1 MERLLA
7 SVASCSQ
14 RFMTCVNRARGGTKK
29 RLVLLLALTTGAGGA
44 FATPILHVH
53 AATTTTNVAYIFDFG
68 TGSNDPSGPGS
79 GSSIFVNA
87 LTGTAPLGTYTTGGT
102 PKVVTITD
110 IAVSAIDLGGEAV
123 IDGFSTAILYEVCD
137 IGSASHAGTMAA
149 LNSYITKGHKLL
161 IYDGDRC
168 YPGGSGSP
176 NYSGFLYPFTT
187 SNPGPQGAGSCYS
200 TVLTS
205 TLTTGLAGYCDSS
218 QIGGNDALGDANT
231 FVSFNGAWCSSM
243 TTKNANNNLG
253 LVQAYARTP
262 NGGLVVYSGEDNWFT
277 FGPRSHQ
284 RLVFDNEIK
293 QDWAPDGLPCALPAS
308 GIALTPASQTKIAP
322 GSATLTAK
330 VTDLAGNGQT
340 GILVTFR
347 ITSGPNMAAHTGAD
361 MGTTTASGETT
372 VTYSSVLTGTDVWE
386 ASFKD
391 SLGNIHTSNQARVIW
406 ILPPD
411 QQITAAGVDSSATEG
426 QPSGLQTVAKF
437 CDPDPLSTA
446 AEYGATIDWG
456 DGHSSPPQPV
466 TIDATGPSACGNTFE
481 VRGDN
486 TYAEEGNYTV
496 TTTITD
502 TDNASNT
509 ATVGSTA
516 TVADAALRAACAAAP
531 FSTQNFSGPT
541 ATFVD
546 QDPNG
551 VNTDYTATIFWG
563 DASSS
568 PGTVTGGPGSGP
580 YTVSGTHNY
589 SSTGVFTIT
598 TTIRDHPA
606 SATATCPDVVVAAFP
621 TANGGTFVVGDL
633 EATGPLASLTW
644 WSSQWAKINL
654 MSGGPAPSSMKGFAG
669 FEDMALPV
677 PLPPLNELCGK
688 HWTTD
693 PGNSTPPPPSV
704 PPYMLV
710 IVSSHITQTGS
721 VIEGDIHQLIIVKND
736 PGYAP
741 DPGHPGTGNE
751 VILVCTAP

>member
-1 MERLLA
+1 LLSPA
-7 SVASCSQ
+7 V
-14 RFMTCVNRARGGTKK
+14 F
-29 RLVLLLALTTGAGGA
+29 
-44 FATPILHVH
+44 VH
-53 AATTTTNVAYIFDFG
+53 ATTSTNVAYITDFG
-68 TGSNDPSGPGS
+68 LGANDPSFL
-79 GSSIFVNA
+79 GSSIWRNA
-87 LTGTAPLGTYTTGGT
+87 LTGTNPGASYTTSDLSKT
-102 PKVVTITD
+102 VTLTD
-110 IAVSAIDLGGEAV
+110 VSVAAIDAGGAAV
-123 IDGFSTAILYEVCD
+123 LAGFSTAVMYMVCD
-137 IGSASHAGTMAA
+137 IGSHPNTVTAI
-149 LNSYITKGHKLL
+149 NSYLATGHKLM
-161 IYDGDRC
+161 IFDGDRC
-168 YPGGSGSP
+168 YPGGSGTP
-176 NYSGFLYPFTT
+176 NYSSFLFPFTST
-187 SNPGPQGAGSCYS
+187 NPGPRGATGCYVS
-200 TVLTS
+200 VVAS
-205 TLTTGLAGYCDSS
+205 TLTAGLPPGYCDS
-218 QIGGNDALGDANT
+218 GNDSVGDANAFKT
-231 FVSFNGAWCSSM
+231 FVGAWCTSITGS
-243 TTKNANNNLG
+243 TALG
-253 LVQAYARTP
+253 TGIIQATARTP
-262 NGGLVVYSGEDNWFT
+262 SGGLVIFEGEDNWFT
-277 FGPRSHQ
+277 VHPDPHLRQ
-284 RLVFDNEIK
+284 VFDLELK
-293 QDWAPDGLPCALPAS
+293 QDWAPDGLPCTNPAS
-308 GIALTPASQTKIAP
+308 GISLAPPSQTQP
-322 GSATLTAK
+322 VGGTATLTAT
-330 VTDLAGNGQT
+330 VTDINGRPQS
-340 GILVTFR
+340 GIMVTFK
-347 ITSGPNMAAHTGAD
+347 ITNGPNMAAHSGIDTGV
-361 MGTTTASGETT
+361 TNASGQTT
-372 VTYSSVLTGTDVWE
+372 VTYSSAVTGTDTWV

-391 SLGNIHTSNQARVIW
+391 SLGNQHFSNEATVTWSDEPIS
-406 ILPPD
+406 
-411 QQITAAGVDSSATEG
+411 AAGVDSTATEG

-446 AEYGATIDWG
+446 AEYRATIDWG

-466 TIDATGPSACGNTFE
+466 TIDPTGRSACGNTFE
-481 VRGDN
+481 VRGAN
-486 TYAEEGNYTV
+486 TYAEEGTYTV

-509 ATVGSTA
+509 ATVRSTA
-516 TVADAALRAACAAAP
+516 TVADAALRAACATAP
-531 FSTQNFSGPT
+531 FSTQSFSGPT

-551 VNTDYTATIFWG
+551 VKTDYTATISWG

-568 PGTVTGGPGSGP
+568 SAGTVTGGPGNGP

-598 TTIRDHPA
+598 TTITDHPA
-606 SATATCPDVVVAAFP
+606 SATAMCDVVVAAFP

-633 EATGPLASLTW
+633 EATGPLAPLTW